1 MGLAEIRNLLE
12 GCIKETEISY
22 FSGKIIAIDAF
33 NAIYQFLTAI
43 RQEDGTPLMDSKG
56 RITSHLSGLFYRT
69 KKLLENGI
77 KPVYVFDGKNP
88 EFKKKEIEIREE
100 NKRKLEEKYKKAI
113 ELGIKS
119 EMKKY
124 SVGTARLTPE
134 IIEES
139 KKLLEAM
146 GIPYI
151 QAPSEAD
158 AQLTKLV
165 NDGIVDFAST
175 QDYDILIF
183 GAKRAVRN
191 LVITG
196 KRKIRGVEVDIN
208 PEILELKQI
217 LDCLKIDR
225 EKLIWLA
232 LIIGTDY
239 NPEGIPGIGL
249 KTAYELIKNTEDPEK
264 LFKYVGWERYYN
276 NIDWRE
282 LYEFFLNPPCIE
294 IKEIKWKEPEEE
306 KVIKLLVEEHDFN
319 EERVRKSLEELKKA
333 YKQGSQ
339 KSITDFFKKC

>member
-1 MGLAEIRNLLE
+1 MGFAEIRNLLE
-12 GCIKETEISY
+12 GCIKEVEISQL
-22 FSGKIIAIDAF
+22 SGKIIAIDAF

-69 KKLLENGI
+69 KRLIENGI

-100 NKRKLEEKYKKAI
+100 IKRKLEEKYKKAI

-124 SVGTARLTPE
+124 SVGTVKLTPE

-139 KKLLEAM
+139 KMLLEAM
-146 GIPYI
+146 GVPYI

-158 AQLTKLV
+158 AQLAKLV
-165 NDGIVDFAST
+165 NDNVVDFAST
-175 QDYDILIF
+175 QDYDILLF
-183 GAKRAVRN
+183 GAKRSIRN

-196 KRKIRGVEVDIN
+196 KRKVRGVEVEAN
-208 PEILELKQI
+208 PEILELEKI
-217 LDCLKIDR
+217 LNCLKLNK

-232 LIIGTDY
+232 LIVGTDY

-249 KTAYELIKNTEDPEK
+249 KTAYELVKRTEDPEK
-264 LFKYVGWERYYN
+264 LFKYVGWEKYYN
-276 NIDWRE
+276 YVDWKE

-294 IKEIKWKEPEEE
+294 IKEIKWGELDEDK
-306 KVIKLLVEEHDFN
+306 IMKLLVDEHDFN
-319 EERVRKSLEELKKA
+319 EERVKKTLDELKKA
-333 YKQGSQ
+333 YKYGSQ
-339 KSITDFFKKC
+339 KSIIDFLKK